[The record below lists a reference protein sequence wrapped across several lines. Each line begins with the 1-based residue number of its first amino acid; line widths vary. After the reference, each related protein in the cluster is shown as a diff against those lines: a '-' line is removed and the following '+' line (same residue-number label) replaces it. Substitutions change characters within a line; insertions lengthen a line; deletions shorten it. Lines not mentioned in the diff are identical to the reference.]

1 MTLNATDKKRI
12 SHALAW
18 LEANVKSQPTL
29 DELAAELELSPY
41 HLQRLFT
48 RWAGISPK
56 RFVQAVTVAR
66 ARALLRDS
74 QPILDARFE
83 SGLSG
88 PGRLHDL
95 FVHVEAMTPGEYKEL
110 GAGVRIRYGR
120 YASPF
125 GPALI
130 ALTDRGI
137 CALEFIDDNMT
148 GPGAEG
154 SWTLEDALVSLK
166 KHWAWAD
173 FVEDQVAI
181 DHHGRLVFDR
191 SVREGSDGEFRLHLK
206 GTNFQVQ
213 VWRALLR
220 VPEGCVVDY
229 GGLAR
234 RLGKPTAARAVATA
248 VGDNPVSV
256 IIPCHRVLR
265 RHGELGG
272 YRWGLQRKLALLG
285 WELAREDQPPMPASS
300 SAASTADSLSG

>member
-1 MTLNATDKKRI
+1 MPLNPTDRDRI
-12 SHALAW
+12 AHALAW
-18 LEANVKSQPTL
+18 LEANVRRQPSL
-29 DELAAELELSPY
+29 EELSAELGLSPY

-56 RFVQAVTVAR
+56 RFVQAMTVAH

-74 QPILDARFE
+74 QPVLDASFE
-83 SGLSG
+83 AGLSG

-95 FVHVEAMTPGEYKEL
+95 FVHVEAMTPGEYKRHGEGL
-110 GAGVRIRYGR
+110 RIRYGR
-120 YASPF
+120 HESPF
-125 GPALI
+125 GPCLI
-130 ALTDRGI
+130 AMTDRGV
-137 CALEFIDDNMT
+137 CALEFLDPSMS

-154 SWTLEDALVSLK
+154 SWSLADALDSLRR
-166 KHWAWAD
+166 HWTWAE
-173 FVEDQVAI
+173 FEEDPAEAQRV
-181 DHHGRLVFDR
+181 GRLVFDR
-191 SVREGSDGEFRLHLK
+191 SLRAEGEELRLHLQ

-234 RLGKPTAARAVATA
+234 RIGKPKAARAVATA

-285 WELAREDQPPMPASS
+285 WELAREDQSLDAASS
-300 SAASTADSLSG
+300 SAASAATSLSG

>member
-12 SHALAW
+12 SRALTW

-29 DELAAELELSPY
+29 EDLAAELELSPY

-74 QPILDARFE
+74 QPILDASFE
-83 SGLSG
+83 AGLSG

-95 FVHVEAMTPGEYKEL
+95 FVHVEAMTPGEYKGL

-125 GPALI
+125 GPCLI
-130 ALTDRGI
+130 AMTDRGV
-137 CALEFIDDNMT
+137 CALEFIDVGMT

-154 SWTLEDALVSLK
+154 TWTIEDALASLQR
-166 KHWAWAD
+166 HWAWAD
-173 FVEDQVAI
+173 FTEDQRAT
-181 DHHGRLVFDR
+181 DHTGQLVFDR
-191 SVREGSDGEFRLHLK
+191 AVREGSGGELRLHLK

-229 GGLAR
+229 GGLAE
-234 RLGKPTAARAVATA
+234 RLGRPKAARAVAAA

-285 WELAREDQPPMPASS
+285 WELAREDQPPIPSS
-300 SAASTADSLSG
+300 SSTASTANSLSG

>member
-1 MTLNATDKKRI
+1 MVLNATDDKRI
-12 SHALAW
+12 RHALAW
-18 LEANVKSQPTL
+18 LEANVKRQPTL
-29 DELAAELELSPY
+29 DELAAELDLSPY

-56 RFVQAVTVAR
+56 RFLQAVTVAR

-74 QPILDARFE
+74 RPVLDASFE
-83 SGLSG
+83 AGLSG

-95 FVHVEAMTPGEYKEL
+95 FVHVEAMTPGEYKEQ
-110 GAGVRIRYGR
+110 GTGVKIRYGR
-120 YASPF
+120 HDSPF
-125 GPALI
+125 GPCLI
-130 ALTDRGI
+130 AMTERGV
-137 CALEFIDDNMT
+137 CALEFLDEGMT
-148 GPGAEG
+148 GPGAEDNW
-154 SWTLEDALVSLK
+154 SMEDALASLRR
-166 KHWAWAD
+166 HWPWAT
-173 FVEDQVAI
+173 FEEDPAAAGHTGQ
-181 DHHGRLVFDR
+181 LVFDR
-191 SVREGSDGEFRLHLK
+191 SLRTSEDGELRLHLK

-285 WELAREDQPPMPASS
+285 WELARDDQSLDAPSR
-300 SAASTADSLSG
+300 SAASAATSLSG

>member
-1 MTLNATDKKRI
+1 MPLNPTDRDRI
-12 SHALAW
+12 ARALAW
-18 LEANVKSQPTL
+18 LEENVRRQPSL
-29 DELAAELELSPY
+29 DELSSELGLSPY

-56 RFVQAVTVAR
+56 RFVQAMTVAH

-74 QPILDARFE
+74 QPVLDASFE

-95 FVHVEAMTPGEYKEL
+95 FVHVEAMTPGEYKRE
-110 GAGVRIRYGR
+110 GEGVRIRFGR
-120 YASPF
+120 YESPF
-125 GPALI
+125 GPCLI
-130 ALTDRGI
+130 AMTERGV
-137 CALEFIDDNMT
+137 CALEFLDPSMS
-148 GPGAEG
+148 GPGAEP
-154 SWTLEDALVSLK
+154 SWSLDDALESLRR
-166 KHWAWAD
+166 HWPWAE
-173 FVEDQVAI
+173 FEEDRAGAQRV
-181 DHHGRLVFDR
+181 GGLVFDR
-191 SVREGSDGEFRLHLK
+191 SLRGEGEELRLHLQ
-206 GTNFQVQ
+206 GTNFQIQ

-285 WELAREDQPPMPASS
+285 WELAREDQLPEAESS
-300 SAASTADSLSG
+300 SAASAATSLSG